1 MVNQSDHLSKNYSI
15 LKHIVYLITPDLRRV
30 IFLSLFINLLVLSP
44 TWYMLEVYDRVISS
58 QSIQTLYMLTL
69 LVLALYLMLE
79 LLEWVRT
86 SVLQEAGH
94 KLDESLRE
102 QIFTNIFRAKLNQ
115 LPSGSNQ
122 PLADLRTIQN
132 AINSSALLALIDL
145 PFAIFTLIF
154 IFTIHRDLGWF
165 AVVGGM
171 VLVLIAWMNERFV
184 HPPLAEASQY
194 AMVAQ
199 NYFGAAIHHVQ
210 VIKSMGMLGRIH
222 RIWAQKYHQF
232 LKKQALASDRAGMN
246 SALSKFTQT
255 MQGSL
260 LLGFACWLVL
270 QGEIASQGAD
280 MIVASVL
287 GGRMLAPLVQLIA
300 HWRVIVNARDSMT
313 RLDVFLE
320 SFPKAKEKMRL
331 PAPKGDLSV
340 ENLVACPPN
349 GAVPIL
355 RGMTF
360 RLSAGKSLAIIGPS
374 ASGKT
379 TLARLLTGIWPASS
393 GSVRL
398 DGADIYS
405 WDKSEL
411 GPHVGY
417 LSQQAELFEGSFA
430 ENIARFGIPDMLKV
444 KAAVALVGLQDLVD
458 QLDHGYDTDIGE
470 DGAFLSGGERQ
481 RVALA
486 RAIYGSP
493 RFVVLD
499 EPNASLDQAG
509 DLALLQ
515 TIALLK
521 AQGTTLVII
530 THRPS
535 LLTLMDE
542 IMVLIDGQIKL
553 YGPRDQVMDKLQ
565 PQAVPLAP
573 SIDGQ
578 GPV

>member
-1 MVNQSDHLSKNYSI
+1 M
-15 LKHIVYLITPDLRRV
+15 
-30 IFLSLFINLLVLSP
+30 
-44 TWYMLEVYDRVISS
+44 
-58 QSIQTLYMLTL
+58 
-69 LVLALYLMLE
+69 
-79 LLEWVRT
+79 
-86 SVLQEAGH
+86 
-94 KLDESLRE
+94 
-102 QIFTNIFRAKLNQ
+102 
-115 LPSGSNQ
+115 
-122 PLADLRTIQN
+122 
-132 AINSSALLALIDL
+132 
-145 PFAIFTLIF
+145 
-154 IFTIHRDLGWF
+154 
-165 AVVGGM
+165 
-171 VLVLIAWMNERFV
+171 
-184 HPPLAEASQY
+184 
-194 AMVAQ
+194 
-199 NYFGAAIHHVQ
+199 
-210 VIKSMGMLGRIH
+210 
-222 RIWAQKYHQF
+222 
-232 LKKQALASDRAGMN
+232 
-246 SALSKFTQT
+246 
-255 MQGSL
+255 
-260 LLGFACWLVL
+260 
-270 QGEIASQGAD
+270 
-280 MIVASVL
+280 
-287 GGRMLAPLVQLIA
+287 
-300 HWRVIVNARDSMT
+300 
-313 RLDVFLE
+313 
-320 SFPKAKEKMRL
+320 
-331 PAPKGDLSV
+331 
-340 ENLVACPPN
+340 
-349 GAVPIL
+349 
-355 RGMTF
+355 
-360 RLSAGKSLAIIGPS
+360 
-374 ASGKT
+374 
-379 TLARLLTGIWPASS
+379 
-393 GSVRL
+393 RL